1 MTAKQAKHQPKSQP
15 KHQKRKN
22 DLGESLVLLPLGGI
36 GEIGMNCYCYGVG
49 PSNTRDWLMVDL
61 GVKFGD
67 ERDPGIDVIMPDVGF
82 IAKNRKR
89 FHGLVVTHAHED
101 HIGAIARLWPQLQC
115 EVHCTPFA
123 AELLKLKFIEHGI
136 DEDVPLVLHKPGA
149 KFTLG
154 PFKLELVPVTH
165 SIPESCALFIDTPQG
180 NALHTGDWKI
190 DLHPQLGHH
199 MAEKRL
205 RELGDKG
212 VDALVCDSTNVLREG
227 LSPSEKDVAATLG
240 DIIANA
246 TGRVAVT
253 TFASH
258 VERILGAVRAARSA
272 GREVVIA
279 GRAMRNTI
287 EAARKVGLLKD
298 AGAFLDIEEF
308 GYLPNDRVLLLCT
321 GSQGE
326 PRAAIARIADDS
338 HPQIALE
345 KGDLVIF
352 SARTIPGN
360 EKVVSAVVN
369 NLAKQGID
377 VLTADDALVHSS
389 GHPRQGELKQM
400 YEWVRPKILIPMHGE
415 ARHLAAHIEFAKAH
429 GIAETILLEDCKIA
443 RLKPGEAEII
453 DEAPGGRLH
462 LDGKLIVDSEDGP
475 AKQRRKLAFAGII
488 FISVLMNE
496 KGDLEDLVLEA
507 DGLPP
512 SLPDELEDLA
522 EEAFIAMPR
531 ARRQDHN
538 MVAEALR
545 NAIRRACD
553 NVWGKKPVC
562 KVVVHRIS

>member
-1 MTAKQAKHQPKSQP
+1 MRTKQNKQAKPHKY
-15 KHQKRKN
+15 KA
-22 DLGESLVLLPLGGI
+22 DMGEGLVLLPLGGI

-67 ERDPGIDVIMPDVGF
+67 ENDPGIDVIMPDIGY

-89 FHGLVVTHAHED
+89 FHGLVITHAHED
-101 HIGAIARLWPQLQC
+101 HIGAIAHLWPQLQC

-136 DEDVPLVLHKPGA
+136 DEDVPMIVHKPGA

-154 PFKLELVPVTH
+154 PFKLELVSVTH
-165 SIPESCALFIDTPQG
+165 SIPESCALFIDSG
-180 NALHTGDWKI
+180 NGTVLHSGDWKI
-190 DLHPQLGHH
+190 DRHPQLGHH
-199 MAEKRL
+199 INEKRF

-227 LSPSEKDVAATLG
+227 SSPSEKDVAATLA
-240 DIIANA
+240 DIIAHA
-246 TGRVAVT
+246 KGRVAVT

-258 VERILGAVRAARSA
+258 VERISCAVRGARAA

-287 EAARKVGLLKD
+287 EVARKLGLLKD

-308 GYLPNDRVLLLCT
+308 GYLPNERVMLLCT

-326 PRAAIARIADDS
+326 SRAAIARIAEDS
-338 HPQIALE
+338 HPQIALD

-360 EKVVSAVVN
+360 EKEVSIVVN
-369 NLAKQGID
+369 NLAKQGIE

-400 YEWVRPKILIPMHGE
+400 YEWVRPKILVPMHGE
-415 ARHLAAHIEFAKAH
+415 ARHLAAHIAFAKAN
-429 GIAETILLEDCKIA
+429 GIPETLLLEDYKIA
-443 RLKPGEAEII
+443 RLKPGQAEII

-475 AKQRRKLAFAGII
+475 SKQRRKLSFSGIVFVSLLI
-488 FISVLMNE
+488 NE

-507 DGLPP
+507 DGLPAA
-512 SLPDELEDLA
+512 LPKDLEDLA
-522 EEAFIAMPR
+522 DQAFTAMPR
-531 ARRQDHN
+531 AKRKDDAT
-538 MVAEALR
+538 VSEAVR
-545 NAIRRACD
+545 SAIRRACD

-562 KVVVHRIS
+562 KVVVHRAH

>member
-1 MTAKQAKHQPKSQP
+1 MNAKPV
-15 KHQKRKN
+15 KRKA
-22 DLGESLVLLPLGGI
+22 DLSEDLVLLPLGGT

-49 PSNTRDWLMVDL
+49 PSAARDWLMVDL

-67 ERDPGIDVIMPDVGF
+67 EQDPGVDVIMPDVGF
-82 IAKNRKR
+82 ITKNRKR

-101 HIGAIARLWPQLQC
+101 HIGAICHLWPQLEC

-123 AELLKLKFIEHGI
+123 AELLKLKLIEHGL
-136 DEDVPLVLHKPGA
+136 DEAVPLIIHKPGS

-154 PFKLELVPVTH
+154 PFKLELIPVTH
-165 SIPESCALFIDTPQG
+165 SIPESCALFIDSGHGT
-180 NALHTGDWKI
+180 ALHSGDWKI
-190 DLHPQLGHH
+190 DPTPQMGHNI
-199 MAEKRL
+199 AEKRF
-205 RELGDKG
+205 RELGEKG

-227 LSPSEKDVAATLG
+227 FSPSEKDVAATLG
-240 DIIANA
+240 DIIAHA
-246 TGRVAVT
+246 KGRVAVT

-258 VERILGAVRAARSA
+258 VERISCAVRAARAA

-287 EAARKVGLLKD
+287 EAARKCGYLKD

-345 KGDLVIF
+345 PGDLVIF

-360 EKVVSAVVN
+360 EKVVGAVIN
-369 NLAKQGID
+369 NLAKLDIGVI
-377 VLTADDALVHSS
+377 TADDAMVHSS

-400 YEWVRPKILIPMHGE
+400 YEWVKPKILVPMHGE
-415 ARHLAAHIEFAKAH
+415 PRHLRAHVQFAKAQ
-429 GIAETILLEDCKIA
+429 GISETLMLEDLKIA
-443 RLKPGEAEII
+443 RLKPGAAEII

-475 AKQRRKLAFAGII
+475 ARQRRKLSFAGII
-488 FISVLMNE
+488 FVSALMND
-496 KGDLEDLVLEA
+496 KGELLDLEVIA
-507 DGLPP
+507 DGLPQG
-512 SLPDELEDLA
+512 LAGDLSDRA
-522 EEAFIAMPR
+522 EEAFTSMPR
-531 ARRQDHN
+531 ARRKDASA
-538 MVAEALR
+538 VEETLRTSLRRFCDEA
-545 NAIRRACD
+545 
-553 NVWGKKPVC
+553 WGKKPVC
-562 KVVVHRIS
+562 KVVVHNA